1 MKESMWLVFV
11 ISFGIMAFLFVF
23 FFQRIVTT
31 SEHNYHLL
39 KETTEAAMY
48 DAIDYSAYRAHR
60 QIRIDREKFVEN
72 FVRRFAENASF
83 AESYRIEIYD
93 VYEYPP
99 KVSVQIT
106 TLEGGVP
113 TVGADRFH
121 FGIINRI
128 DGILETIY

>member
-11 ISFGIMAFLFVF
+11 IAFGIMAFLFVF

-31 SEHNYHLL
+31 NEHNYHML

-48 DAIDYSAYRAHR
+48 DSIDYSAYRAYR

-83 AESYRIEIYD
+83 ADNYRIEIYD
-93 VYEYPP
+93 VHEYPP
-99 KVSVQIT
+99 KVSIQVST
-106 TLEGGVP
+106 MEGGTA
-113 TVGADRFH
+113 TVGADHFH

-128 DGILETIY
+128 DGILETVY